1 VVDATGRRAGD
12 TRRMKRRNWA
22 FDLTLATLV
31 GLGCTLE
38 VWAARVFGST
48 NMAGPRVAVF
58 LSYMLAVAALVVR
71 RRHPLESTVIIATA
85 LSIEWL
91 AFGAPEGFGVFATL
105 ILAGYTVAAYAD
117 RGRALA
123 GLAVLILTAV
133 VWSARDPVQ
142 TDIHRHLTSSVWL
155 SPVVIAWLFGAY
167 LRTRRL
173 YVVQLQERA
182 ARAEHER
189 EERAEAAVL
198 SERARIARELHD
210 ILAHNVSVMVV
221 QAEAADEM
229 LDRDMPD
236 RARMPV
242 WKIQETGR
250 LALADMR
257 RMLGILREVGSQPIV
272 TPQPG
277 IANLELLLAKVRES
291 GLPVDLEV
299 SGAPEELPPGIDLS
313 AYRIVQ
319 EALTNSLRYAGPAR
333 ARVVVRFAPGS
344 LELEIEDDG
353 AGAPTDGPA
362 GHGLIGMRE
371 RVALFGGQLEVGPKA
386 EGGYRVCAQLP
397 LETVG

>member
-1 VVDATGRRAGD
+1 VVDVPDRLDDD

-22 FDLTLATLV
+22 FDLTVATLV

-38 VWAARVFGST
+38 VWAPRVFGST
-48 NMAGPRVAVF
+48 HMTGPRVAVF
-58 LSYMLAVAALVVR
+58 LSYAVAAAALGVR
-71 RRHPLESTVIIATA
+71 RRYPLAAAVVVATA
-85 LSIEWL
+85 LTVEWL

-105 ILAGYTVAAYAD
+105 ILAGYTVAAYTD

-123 GLAVLILTAV
+123 GLAALVVAAV

-155 SPVVIAWLFGAY
+155 SPVVIAWLLGAY

-257 RMLGILREVGSQPIV
+257 RMLGILREVGSRPIV
-272 TPQPG
+272 APQPG

-291 GLPVDLEV
+291 GLPVELEV
-299 SGAPEELPPGIDLS
+299 SGAPEELPPAIDLS

-353 AGAPTDGPA
+353 AGAPTDGQA

>member
-1 VVDATGRRAGD
+1 
-12 TRRMKRRNWA
+12 MKRRNWA

-38 VWAARVFGST
+38 VWAPRVFGST
-48 NMAGPRVAVF
+48 HMAGPRVAVF
-58 LSYMLAVAALVVR
+58 LSYMLAAGALVVR
-71 RRHPLESTVIIATA
+71 RQHPLESAVIIATA
-85 LSIEWL
+85 LSVEWL
-91 AFGAPEGFGVFATL
+91 AFGAPEGFGVFAPL
-105 ILAGYTVAAYAD
+105 VLAGYAVAAYAD
-117 RGRALA
+117 RGRALV
-123 GLAVLILTAV
+123 GLAVLVLTAV
-133 VWSARDPVQ
+133 VWSVRDPVQ

-155 SPVVIAWLFGAY
+155 SPVVIAWLLGAY

-173 YVVQLQERA
+173 YVVQLHERA

-189 EERAEAAVL
+189 EERAEAAVT

-236 RARMPV
+236 RARVPV

-257 RMLGILREVGSQPIV
+257 RMLGILREVGSQPV
-272 TPQPG
+272 VAPQPG

-353 AGAPTDGPA
+353 AGAPTDGQA

-371 RVALFGGQLEVGPKA
+371 RVALFGGRLEVGPKA
-386 EGGYRVCAQLP
+386 EGGYRVCAHLP
-397 LETVG
+397 LEPGR